1 MSSVYIKSLGV
12 SVEEMQ
18 FCEVCDNLLFLRS
31 EKSEASDVEN
41 KLVKYCKHCGFTKE
55 DQGTAKKAV
64 KVGHTL
70 YSEDDLLYLQF
81 KNKYLRN
88 DPTLPR
94 VCDPTLVCP
103 NSDCTESRENP
114 QVLYVK
120 YHPVHMKY
128 LYCCDHCG
136 SMWRQDGEK
145 MM

>member
-1 MSSVYIKSLGV
+1 MD
-12 SVEEMQ
+12 

-31 EKSEASDVEN
+31 EN
-41 KLVKYCKHCGFTKE
+41 TTLVKYCKHCGFTKDNADE
-55 DQGTAKKAV
+55 GKKAI
-64 KVGHTL
+64 KISQTL

-94 VCDPTLVCP
+94 VRDPTLICP
-103 NSDCTESRENP
+103 NAECTGPRDNP
-114 QVLYVK
+114 QVLYIK

-128 LYCCDHCG
+128 LYCCDYCG
-136 SMWRQDGEK
+136 TMWRQEAEK

>member
-1 MSSVYIKSLGV
+1 MN
-12 SVEEMQ
+12 

-31 EKSEASDVEN
+31 EKDESSEVEN

-55 DQGTAKKAV
+55 DQGTGKKAV
-64 KVGHTL
+64 KVAHTL

-94 VCDPTLVCP
+94 VSDPTLICP
-103 NSDCTESRENP
+103 NSECEESRANP

>member
-1 MSSVYIKSLGV
+1 M
-12 SVEEMQ
+12 E
-18 FCEVCDNLLFLRS
+18 FCEICDNLMFLRS
-31 EKSEASDVEN
+31 EEDTR
-41 KLVKYCKHCGFTKE
+41 LVKYCKHCGFSKDDTNT
-55 DQGTAKKAV
+55 GKKAI
-64 KVGHTL
+64 KVAQTL

-94 VCDPTLVCP
+94 VRDPTLVCP
-103 NSDCTESRENP
+103 NRECTGPRDSP

-128 LYCCDHCG
+128 LYCCDYCG
-136 SMWRQDGEK
+136 TMWRQETEK